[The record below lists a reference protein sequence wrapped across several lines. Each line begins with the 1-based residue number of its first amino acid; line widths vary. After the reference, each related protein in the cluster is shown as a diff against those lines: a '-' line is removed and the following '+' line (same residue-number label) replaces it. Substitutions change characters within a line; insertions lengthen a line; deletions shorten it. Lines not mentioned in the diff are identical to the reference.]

1 MVLLLIFSGAI
12 AYYGY
17 LNLSTS
23 IIIPFFGKEVSFA
36 LLSPFTLTPNVKGRF
51 VALRIEKTL
60 KNIQRYKKST

>member
-1 MVLLLIFSGAI
+1 MVSCFSP
-12 AYYGY
+12 
-17 LNLSTS
+17 
-23 IIIPFFGKEVSFA
+23 PFFGKEVSFA